1 MGLDPV
7 TWRQVP
13 WNIVSPKLLPF
24 HICKS
29 EQSRQEITLK
39 EMFRG
44 VNNVDVAEILKSSA
58 SLEEATNRILDCSY
72 AEDIL
77 NERRILQNFIFST
90 IFLYWAR
97 VIKWPLNKSSGSSE
111 SPMLTMSL
119 DLRYYKFWHYY
130 MIYVKSIDN
139 TSRVHNIFRY
149 FVLSQMPF
157 WIPPVNAK

>member
-1 MGLDPV
+1 MLMGLDPV

-90 IFLYWAR
+90 IFLYWTR
-97 VIKWPLNKSSGSSE
+97 VIKWPLSKSSGSSE
-111 SPMLTMSL
+111 NPMLTMSL
-119 DLRYYKFWHYY
+119 DLRYYKLWHYY
-130 MIYVKSIDN
+130 MIYMKIIDN
-139 TSRVHNIFRY
+139 TSRVHNILDILFCHRC
-149 FVLSQMPF
+149 PF
-157 WIPPVNAK
+157 EYPL

>member
-13 WNIVSPKLLPF
+13 WYIVSPKLLPF
-24 HICKS
+24 HMCKS

-90 IFLYWAR
+90 IFLYWTR
-97 VIKWPLNKSSGSSE
+97 VIKWPLSKSSGSSE
-111 SPMLTMSL
+111 NPMLIMSL
-119 DLRYYKFWHYY
+119 DLKYYKFWHYY
-130 MIYVKSIDN
+130 MIYVKIIDN
-139 TSRVHNIFRY
+139 TSRVHNILDILFCHRW
-149 FVLSQMPF
+149 PF
-157 WIPPVNAK
+157 EYPL